1 MICNVTVD
9 TCVCGNVPEHPL
21 SKNNTSSQTLGMLL
35 SLFLVCHL

>member
-9 TCVCGNVPEHPL
+9 TCVCGNVPEHL